1 MNTAGWLWSE
11 EGAQSRAYVQGA
23 MRRSKYLRSL
33 GVESKRIWK
42 SEEAANKQKW
52 RRNQSG
58 IWESAIV
65 MKKFANLKLFNSLN
79 FFFMQ
84 NVQRFCNYLTEQYF
98 FISTS
103 LSNFSYKKTWDS
115 FQDVFWFKKFYQVLN
130 GFKVHHDPKE
140 LWKVLVNFFVLK
152 HFLYID

>member
-11 EGAQSRAYVQGA
+11 EGAQSRSYVQGA

-65 MKKFANLKLFNSLN
+65 MKKFANFKLFNSLN